1 MEAESIST
9 TCAVVGGGPAGIMAG
24 YLLARAGVDVTVVEK
39 HADFLRD
46 FRGDTIHPSTMDV
59 MAELGLL
66 DDFLKLPHQR
76 VEYAEGEL
84 GDRRLRFADF
94 THLPTRCKFIAFM
107 PQWDFLNF
115 MAERSRRYPG
125 FRLMMNT
132 EAVDLL
138 RDGDRVAG
146 IRAEGPS
153 GAFEIRANLVIG
165 ADGRHS
171 RVRDA
176 AGFKVRDLGASMDVL
191 WFRLASLEER
201 RHLVLGRIEAGQAMI
216 MLDRGDYWQCAL
228 IIRKNTFDAVKAQGI
243 EAFRARVAK
252 FTRRDRVDEIASFD
266 DVKLLTVAV
275 NRLDNWCQPG
285 LLFIGDAAHAMSPAA
300 GVGINLAIQDAVASA
315 NLLAGPLRR
324 RALTFGDLRRV
335 QRRRMLP
342 TRITQAVQ
350 VLVQD
355 KAIDP
360 VLDSITTPRAPAV
373 IRLIQHWPW
382 LQRIPGRLIGL
393 GIRPE
398 HVRTPERPA
407 P

>member
-1 MEAESIST
+1 
-9 TCAVVGGGPAGIMAG
+9 
-24 YLLARAGVDVTVVEK
+24 
-39 HADFLRD
+39 
-46 FRGDTIHPSTMDV
+46 
-59 MAELGLL
+59 
-66 DDFLKLPHQR
+66 
-76 VEYAEGEL
+76 
-84 GDRRLRFADF
+84 
-94 THLPTRCKFIAFM
+94 
-107 PQWDFLNF
+107 
-115 MAERSRRYPG
+115 
-125 FRLMMNT
+125 
-132 EAVDLL
+132 
-138 RDGDRVAG
+138 
-146 IRAEGPS
+146 
-153 GAFEIRANLVIG
+153 
-165 ADGRHS
+165 
-171 RVRDA
+171 
-176 AGFKVRDLGASMDVL
+176 
-191 WFRLASLEER
+191 
-201 RHLVLGRIEAGQAMI
+201 
-216 MLDRGDYWQCAL
+216 
-228 IIRKNTFDAVKAQGI
+228 
-243 EAFRARVAK
+243 VAK

-360 VLDSITTPRAPAV
+360 VLDSITTPKAPAV